1 MSMTCDSELLCDS
14 CERKRYC
21 GFICEGKE
29 CILYREGKKEFDRL
43 FTEEQNNQF
52 TFEKGKQNANT
63 IQEEEAI

>member
-29 CILYREGKKEFDRL
+29 CILYREGKKEFDRVSI
-43 FTEEQNNQF
+43 EEHNA
-52 TFEKGKQNANT
+52 EK
-63 IQEEEAI
+63 EERL